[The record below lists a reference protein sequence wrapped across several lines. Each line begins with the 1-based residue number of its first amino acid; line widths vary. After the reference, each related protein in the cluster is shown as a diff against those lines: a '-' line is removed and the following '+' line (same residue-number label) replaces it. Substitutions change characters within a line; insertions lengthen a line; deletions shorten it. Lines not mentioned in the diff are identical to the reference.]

1 MRFMYLHL
9 YLIIQRARPKRLALE
24 FRRMTNESARYVR
37 ALRPVRDF
45 LVRSFGETGLSLSLS
60 AAHDRNTIV
69 RSDYFFAAQ
78 SPDNC
83 YHAYCSAVSVVAFW
97 SASIWNER
105 SGVVR
110 IF

>member
-60 AAHDRNTIV
+60 PPRTIEI
-69 RSDYFFAAQ
+69 RSYEAITSLRHRARIIAITLIALRSRSLRFGQRVFGM
-78 SPDNC
+78 N
-83 YHAYCSAVSVVAFW
+83 AVA
-97 SASIWNER
+97 
-105 SGVVR
+105 
-110 IF
+110 